1 MRHAPSLDNDTDPG
15 AAPVRRPR
23 RLRLA
28 LALFLL
34 AWIAS
39 GVYHVY
45 KPLPPGVGVAG
56 PLRSAREVA
65 LLTDLTWTDAQG
77 ARHSDQ
83 QVFDETLR
91 LIGQAR
97 RAIVADQF
105 LFNDFGTENPGEAR
119 YRRLSQELTEALVAR
134 KRAVPGLTVVL
145 ITDPINTV
153 YGGRVSPQL
162 QQLRDAGV
170 EVVITDLARLRTPN
184 PAWSGLW
191 QLCCRWAGNDSDGGW
206 LPNPLGP
213 GKVGLRSW
221 LALLNL
227 NANHRKTLVVDQ
239 GEDWTALVA
248 SANPHDASSV
258 HGNVAL
264 RFSGAAALDLLA
276 SERAVAALSGAAW
289 PRALP
294 ASVPRE
300 SIVDSTSAP
309 RVQVLTEG
317 RIRDALLAAVDG
329 ARGGDRLDIAVF
341 YFSHRRLVDAVTAA
355 HKRGVAVRVLLDPN
369 EDAFGRKKNGVPNR
383 QVAAELVA
391 AGVPLRWCDT
401 HGEQCHA
408 KLLLRH
414 GADGKIELIAGSA
427 NYTRRNLDDYNLE
440 SSARVVA
447 LDDAPVARQAR
458 TYFERSWSNS
468 EGRIFSADY
477 AKYADDSTLRKV
489 WYRIAEASGL
499 SSF

>member
-1 MRHAPSLDNDTDPG
+1 MPTASDPAADTIAPP
-15 AAPVRRPR
+15 RRPR
-23 RLRLA
+23 WLRRILA
-28 LALFLL
+28 LILL

-39 GVYHVY
+39 AVYHVY
-45 KPLPPGVGVAG
+45 KPLPAGTSLAG
-56 PLRSAREVA
+56 PLRSACDVA
-65 LLTDLTWTDAQG
+65 LLTDITWTDPQG

-83 QVFDETLR
+83 HVFDEALR
-91 LIGQAR
+91 LIGQAD

-105 LFNDFGTENPGEAR
+105 LFNDFGSEQAGETR
-119 YRRLSQELTEALVAR
+119 YRKLSQELTDALIAR
-134 KRAVPGLTVVL
+134 KRARPQLTVVL

-153 YGGRVSPQL
+153 YGGRASPHL
-162 QQLRDAGV
+162 DRLRAAGI
-170 EVVITDLARLRTPN
+170 EVVVTDLARLRTPN

-227 NANHRKTLVVDQ
+227 NANHRKTLIVDQ
-239 GEDWTALVA
+239 GDGWTALVA
-248 SANPHDASSV
+248 SANPHDASSL
-258 HGNVAL
+258 HGNVAV

-276 SERAVAALSGAAW
+276 SERAVAAFSGAAW

-294 ASVPRE
+294 TAVPRE
-300 SIVDSTSAP
+300 SIVDTTSAP
-309 RVQVLTEG
+309 RVQVLTEA

-341 YFSHRRLVDAVTAA
+341 YFSHRRLVDAVAAA
-355 HKRGVAVRVLLDPN
+355 HKRGVGVRVLLDPA

-408 KLLLRH
+408 KLLLRT
-414 GADGKIELIAGSA
+414 GSDGKIELIAGSA

-440 SSARVVA
+440 SSVRVVA
-447 LDDAPVARQAR
+447 LDDAPVAQQAR
-458 TYFERSWSNS
+458 AYFEQSWSNAG
-468 EGRIFSADY
+468 GRTISADY
-477 AKYADDSTLRKV
+477 AKYADDSALRKV

>member
-1 MRHAPSLDNDTDPG
+1 MPTASDTAPDTP
-15 AAPVRRPR
+15 PRRPR
-23 RLRLA
+23 RLRRILA
-28 LALFLL
+28 LILL

-39 GVYHVY
+39 AVYHVY
-45 KPLPPGVGVAG
+45 KPLPAGTSLAG
-56 PLRSAREVA
+56 PLRSARDVA
-65 LLTDLTWTDAQG
+65 LLTDITWTDPQG

-83 QVFDETLR
+83 HVFDETLR
-91 LIGQAR
+91 LIGQAD

-105 LFNDFGTENPGEAR
+105 LFNDFGSEQPGETR
-119 YRRLSQELTEALVAR
+119 YRKLSQELTDALIAR
-134 KRAVPGLTVVL
+134 KRARPALTVVL

-153 YGGRVSPQL
+153 YGGRASPHL
-162 QQLRDAGV
+162 EQLRAAGI

-213 GKVGLRSW
+213 GQVGLRSW

-248 SANPHDASSV
+248 SANPHDASSL
-258 HGNVAL
+258 HGNVAV

-276 SERAVAALSGAAW
+276 SERAVAAFSGAAW

-294 ASVPRE
+294 TTVPRE
-300 SIVDSTSAP
+300 SIVDTTSAP
-309 RVQVLTEG
+309 RVQVLTEA

-341 YFSHRRLVDAVTAA
+341 YFSHRRLVDAVAAA
-355 HKRGVAVRVLLDPN
+355 HKRGVGVRVLLDPN

-408 KLLLRH
+408 KLLLRT
-414 GADGKIELIAGSA
+414 GSDGKIELIAGSA

-447 LDDAPVARQAR
+447 LDDAPVAQQAR
-458 TYFERSWSNS
+458 AYFEQSWSNAG
-468 EGRIFSADY
+468 GRTISADY
-477 AKYADDSTLRKV
+477 ARYADDSALRKV